1 MVKSKKGKSKG
12 KGSKKGSKGS
22 KSKGK
27 GSRQKDR
34 RQEKCDF
41 EQVCDPVV
49 IDREGSNNFVQIS
62 RTEAVGRKSGN
73 VISEFLYI
81 KPGFYNDD
89 GEECFNRKCEECER
103 APGVTFSPDMLGEIV
118 DGLMGTAT
126 EDEAEEYGWE
136 DEEEDDDEDDDE
148 EEDD

>member
-1 MVKSKKGKSKG
+1 MARGRKGKSKNKSS
-12 KGSKKGSKGS
+12 KGGKKGGN
-22 KSKGK
+22 

-34 RQEKCDF
+34 KPEKVDF
-41 EQVCDPVV
+41 EDVAEPVV
-49 IDREGSNNFVQIS
+49 IDREGSNNFIQIS

-89 GEECFNRKCEECER
+89 DEECFNRKCEECER
-103 APGVTFSPDMLGEIV
+103 APGVTFSPAMLGEVV
-118 DGLMGTAT
+118 DGLMDMAT

-136 DEEEDDDEDDDE
+136 EEEEDDDEDDG